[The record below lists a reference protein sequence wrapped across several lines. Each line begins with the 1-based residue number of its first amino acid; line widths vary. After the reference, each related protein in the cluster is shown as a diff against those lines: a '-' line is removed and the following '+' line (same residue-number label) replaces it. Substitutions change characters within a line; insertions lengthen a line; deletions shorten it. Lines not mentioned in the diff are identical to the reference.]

1 MRSLSPMAADCAVA
15 RTPAPACTWSC
26 YTGKMPHRSMVTA
39 LVIDVPGDVH
49 ADEVAFWSVLRRAG
63 AAR

>member
-1 MRSLSPMAADCAVA
+1 
-15 RTPAPACTWSC
+15 
-26 YTGKMPHRSMVTA
+26 MVTA